1 MVCEESPPPLTSVT
15 APSSSSSCKS
25 SFREIDDA
33 FLQTKTRIW
42 LGEVLQIRLNDQPI
56 ISELLADGELLFQ
69 VSKVVWKLLLAKHTE
84 LGHKKAFKTQP
95 FASKKSG
102 GRYRPYSNVDS
113 FLKICEIVGL
123 TGIDLFTPSDV
134 VERKNTRKVC
144 MCIRSFSKKSRL
156 MNIDVP
162 DFDIV
167 TRMVTMS
174 KDLVGC
180 IRRNIELSHGI
191 LTYSSSF
198 DLQKHAGGKS
208 RQGYSV
214 THSTRDFEAYS
225 NESDDTEIKHTIFQF
240 DGVDD
245 AMSDYTSEEN
255 YNIMSPMVE
264 GVLISEDLDHLDIQ
278 NKPRNEV
285 PKAEYELFSS
295 KEMLQ
300 NHCSE
305 NIDHKYELNWSSSPS
320 CGDLHIDYSDLK
332 SDLDTGVEQ
341 AKQSRIMDLDY
352 FEHDISYPD
361 VFLEENS
368 TPTVQQSAS
377 SQGSTSTPQSIENG
391 TSGMNFLSREA
402 WNLRDQFDAG
412 NHFQNNK
419 SFNLR
424 NDKNDQQDK
433 IKEEYES
440 QDITKCNE
448 TACGISSD
456 VRNSYFIKE
465 FKETEHSLNSP
476 DCYSCKINSP
486 DSAES
491 HSTATSST
499 QPNKFLVYE
508 DKNSQNDLK
517 CLDNDKND
525 QRDKIKEEYESQDET
540 KCNEA
545 ACGITSDARNSY
557 FVKELEETEHSLNSP
572 DCYSCKINSP
582 DSAESHSTAT
592 SSTQPNKFLVYKDK
606 NSQNDLKCLD
616 SASCDQSEEFLPNQ
630 VNSLPQ
636 FCKLDPKGKCAMTS
650 SRAKDN
656 QSSSCVFEGS
666 SQKETTYQ
674 DVISAAVVNIG
685 TDDKE
690 LKNDCLALASNAQ
703 GVDDCEKCPTN
714 SDDANDFCSGVI
726 TTQDI
731 GDKGEGVLHVITND
745 VVIPTNCDEDVL
757 TNQSSKLECNGHQQE
772 CQINTDHMDTVHLS
786 EHTCEVHIQEESKPE
801 DESVHSLENLVE
813 TESEGSREIPK
824 GKPNT
829 NLVIKSVLGGAAT
842 VGLFLVFMNRRKN
855 VGEKGAEPSEVS
867 SKKGKEKIQKYSA
880 QKVNRRNTTEGVY
893 AAAKLKLK

>member
-1 MVCEESPPPLTSVT
+1 MLKTWT
-15 APSSSSSCKS
+15 
-25 SFREIDDA
+25 
-33 FLQTKTRIW
+33 QTRIW

-69 VSKVVWKLLLAKHTE
+69 VSKVVWKLLLAKHME
-84 LGHKKAFKTQP
+84 LGHNKALKTQP

-113 FLKICEIVGL
+113 FLKICEMVGL
-123 TGIDLFTPSDV
+123 AGIDLFTPSDV

-167 TRMVTMS
+167 TCMVTMS
-174 KDLVGC
+174 KDVVGC
-180 IRRNIELSHGI
+180 IRRNIELSHAV

-198 DLQKHAGGKS
+198 DIQKHAGEKS
-208 RQGYSV
+208 RQDYSV

-225 NESDDTEIKHTIFQF
+225 NESDDTEIKHTTFQF

-264 GVLISEDLDHLDIQ
+264 GVFISEDLDHLDIQ
-278 NKPRNEV
+278 NTPRNEV

-295 KEMLQ
+295 KELLQ
-300 NHCSE
+300 YHCSE
-305 NIDHKYELNWSSSPS
+305 NIDHECKMNWSSSPS

-352 FEHDISYPD
+352 SEHDFSYPD

-368 TPTVQQSAS
+368 TPNVQQSAS

-391 TSGMNFLSREA
+391 TSGMSFLSREA
-402 WNLRDQFDAG
+402 WNLGDQFDAG
-412 NHFQNNK
+412 NNFQKNE
-419 SFNLR
+419 SFNLH

-440 QDITKCNE
+440 QNITKCNE
-448 TACGISSD
+448 TACGITSNA
-456 VRNSYFIKE
+456 RNSYFVKE
-465 FKETEHSLNSP
+465 FDETEHSLNSP

-486 DSAES
+486 DSADS
-491 HSTATSST
+491 HSTAISST
-499 QPNKFLVYE
+499 QPNKFPVYE

-525 QRDKIKEEYESQDET
+525 QRDKMKEEYESQDKTKFNET
-540 KCNEA
+540 
-545 ACGITSDARNSY
+545 ACGITSVARNSY
-557 FVKELEETEHSLNSP
+557 FVKEFEETEHSLNSP

-582 DSAESHSTAT
+582 DSAEAHSTAT
-592 SSTQPNKFLVYKDK
+592 NITQPNKFLVYEDK
-606 NSQNDLKCLD
+606 GSQNDLKCLD
-616 SASCDQSEEFLPNQ
+616 SDSCNQSEEFLSRQ
-630 VNSLPQ
+630 FNSLPE
-636 FCKLDPKGKCAMTS
+636 FCTLDPKGQCDMTS
-650 SRAKDN
+650 SSAKDN
-656 QSSSCVFEGS
+656 QGSSCVFEGS
-666 SQKETTYQ
+666 SNKETTYQ
-674 DVISAAVVNIG
+674 DVINAAVGNIG

-714 SDDANDFCSGVI
+714 SDDANDFCGRGI

-731 GDKGEGVLHVITND
+731 GDKGQRVLHVITND
-745 VVIPTNCDEDVL
+745 VVIPTHCDEDVL

-772 CQINTDHMDTVHLS
+772 CQFNTDDMDNVYLS
-786 EHTCEVHIQEESKPE
+786 EHIPEVHIQEETKPE
-801 DESVHSLENLVE
+801 DGSVHSLENLVE
-813 TESEGSREIPK
+813 TESEGSIEIPK
-824 GKPNT
+824 GKPHT
-829 NLVIKSVLGGAAT
+829 KLLIKSVLGGAAT
-842 VGLFLVFMNRRKN
+842 VGLFFMFLNRSKN
-855 VGEKGAEPSEVS
+855 VEEKGAEPSKVS
-867 SKKGKEKIQKYSA
+867 SHKGTEKIQKYSA
-880 QKVNRRNTTEGVY
+880 QKVKKRDTTEGVY
-893 AAAKLKLK
+893 AAEKLKLK